1 MSNVL
6 RPLFIAVTW
15 GAGGCTSSR
24 SLELAE
30 LCQRQLGV
38 TTCLHLTCTNMKR
51 ALVDETLEEAK
62 VLGVRNIL
70 ALRGDPPRD
79 EYRPANGIDAE
90 EDSNVDFKWAIDLVR
105 YIRSK
110 YGDYFCIGVAA
121 YPEGHSDLSYPMD
134 QDPIHDLSYLI
145 EKVKAG
151 ADFIMT
157 QLFYDVTAYIKF
169 ERMLREHDS
178 AVFKGIPIIP
188 GLMPIQSFEIM
199 KRTAKLS
206 HAKLPQELVQRLEPI
221 KGDDAAVKKVGVGA
235 VSEMIKNIKAV
246 KSTGPRGFHFF
257 TLNLEKA
264 VSEILDRCQL
274 VPPEPVSESAISDTD
289 GLMRS
294 LDSLDAFRKRTMSSS
309 SASAVAQLTTN
320 SHRSSSPPQSGTPT
334 VAVNGNPISREATWD
349 DYPNGRFGDARSPAF
364 NAPLTYSPTCEYKSL
379 FSSFDPRNV
388 TRSSSSAK
396 AAVFVFPSVCPLSNS
411 PQLRNC
417 KHVYHIQSSLT
428 HPHSPHCLPNP
439 RPEPLGH
446 PHQHRRHKLPF
457 RLTPNPESTAPT
469 PLVRSRNALP
479 GNRPHKKRT
488 HHPHRKEGLLDNRLP
503 ARRRRHPIL
512 RPNPRLGTPGWLRL
526 PKGLCGVFRGVVHL
540 RAHAETASGEP
551 EL

>member
-1 MSNVL
+1 M
-6 RPLFIAVTW
+6 
-15 GAGGCTSSR
+15 
-24 SLELAE
+24 
-30 LCQRQLGV
+30 GV

-62 VLGVRNIL
+62 VMGIRNIL

-79 EYRPANGIDAE
+79 EYRPINGIDAE

-121 YPEGHSDLSYPMD
+121 YPEGHSDLSHPMD
-134 QDPIHDLSYLI
+134 QDPIHDLSYLS

-157 QLFYDVTAYIKF
+157 QLFYDVTAYNRF

-178 AVFKGIPIIP
+178 AVFKNIPVIP

-206 HAKLPQELVQRLEPI
+206 HAKLPQEFVQRLEPV

-235 VSEMIKNIKAV
+235 VSEMIESIKAV

-264 VSEILDRCQL
+264 VSEILDRCRL
-274 VPPEPVSESAISDTD
+274 VPPEPAGESAISDADVLVHSLD
-289 GLMRS
+289 GL
-294 LDSLDAFRKRTMSSS
+294 DAVRKRTMSSS

-320 SHRSSSPPQSGTPT
+320 SHRSSSPPQSNTPA

-364 NAPLTYSPTCEYKSL
+364 NAPLTYSPTCKYTFL
-379 FSSFDPRNV
+379 PCRFGPRNV
-388 TRSSSSAK
+388 RRKLARPR
-396 AAVFVFPSVCPLSNS
+396 AAVRISPFSNPFPTATNYIAASA
-411 PQLRNC
+411 
-417 KHVYHIQSSLT
+417 
-428 HPHSPHCLPNP
+428 
-439 RPEPLGH
+439 
-446 PHQHRRHKLPF
+446 
-457 RLTPNPESTAPT
+457 TAPT
-469 PLVRSRNALP
+469 VRR
-479 GNRPHKKRT
+479 
-488 HHPHRKEGLLDNRLP
+488 
-503 ARRRRHPIL
+503 
-512 RPNPRLGTPGWLRL
+512 
-526 PKGLCGVFRGVVHL
+526 
-540 RAHAETASGEP
+540 
-551 EL
+551 